1 MSSPEPQSETARDAS
16 LETALDCYLAAI
28 QDIAETV
35 ASLCG
40 EIGASCHDQLL
51 RLRSRVAY
59 HATVQTLEESRNA
72 LHSELID
79 FSGRARQYN
88 NVLAED
94 VAKAL
99 ALLAQNESAIAVR
112 NEKYMQRL
120 ARFVEQMEQVAR
132 SGDRALAAGQAVELR
147 GLVESMEQDGRDAN
161 AQLRAKLAEFQDKLR
176 EVEFLASIDPL
187 TGVPNRREFDRQ
199 LAARVEAN
207 REFCIL
213 LFDLNTFQ
221 RVNYDHGHLCG
232 DEILK
237 QLGNR
242 LSSHVR
248 PRDFV
253 CRWGGDE
260 FVVIL
265 ECPLANAEVRAN
277 EMASLLSGP
286 YRVFVEGR
294 EIDVNVGVS
303 FGVSERQ
310 PGETAEQVFH
320 RADEGMYAQK
330 PATSHQ
336 LPVTLP
342 HPQPRS

>member
-1 MSSPEPQSETARDAS
+1 MSSGEPQSETGRDTS
-16 LETALDCYLAAI
+16 LETALDCYLASI
-28 QDIAETV
+28 LDIAETV

-40 EIGASCHDQLL
+40 EIGASSHDQLL
-51 RLRSRVAY
+51 RLRGRVAFQPS
-59 HATVQTLEESRNA
+59 AQTLEESRNA

-79 FSGRARQYN
+79 FSGKARQYN
-88 NVLAED
+88 NILAED

-99 ALLAQNESAIAVR
+99 ALLAQNESAVAVR
-112 NEKYMQRL
+112 NEKYIERL

-147 GLVESMEQDGRDAN
+147 GFVESMEQDGREAD

-176 EVEFLASIDPL
+176 EVEFLASLDPL
-187 TGVPNRREFDRQ
+187 TGIPNRREFNRQ
-199 LAARVEAN
+199 LESRVAAN

-237 QLGNR
+237 QLGSR
-242 LSSHVR
+242 LSNTVR

-260 FVVIL
+260 FVVII
-265 ECPLANAEVRAN
+265 ECRLPIAQSRAEEIAT
-277 EMASLLSGP
+277 LLGGI
-286 YRVFVEGR
+286 YKVALDGK
-294 EIDVNVGVS
+294 EIDVNVGLSV
-303 FGVSERQ
+303 GVVERL
-310 PGETAEQVFH
+310 PGESAEQFFH
-320 RADEGMYAQK
+320 RADEAMYAQK
-330 PATSHQ
+330 KSR
-336 LPVTLP
+336 L
-342 HPQPRS
+342 

>member
-1 MSSPEPQSETARDAS
+1 MSSPEPQSEPPRDAS
-16 LETALDCYLAAI
+16 PDTALDCYLAAI
-28 QDIAETV
+28 LDIAETV
-35 ASLCG
+35 AGLCG
-40 EIGASCHDQLL
+40 DIGSSCHDQLL
-51 RLRSRVAY
+51 RLRSRVAF
-59 HATVQTLEESRNA
+59 HPSVQTLEESRNA

-79 FSGRARQYN
+79 FSGKARQYN

-94 VAKAL
+94 VAKTL
-99 ALLAQNESAIAVR
+99 ALLAQSESAVAVR
-112 NEKYMQRL
+112 NEKYIERL

-187 TGVPNRREFDRQ
+187 TGIPNRREFNRQ
-199 LAARVEAN
+199 LESRVAAN

-221 RVNYDHGHLCG
+221 RVNYDYGHLCG

-242 LSSHVR
+242 LSTHVR

-260 FVVIL
+260 FVVII
-265 ECPLANAEVRAN
+265 ECQLPIAQSRAEEIAT
-277 EMASLLSGP
+277 LLGGV
-286 YRVFVEGR
+286 YKVALEGR
-294 EIDVNVGVS
+294 EIDVHVGVS
-303 FGVSERQ
+303 VGVVERM
-310 PGETAEQVFH
+310 PGQTAEQIFH
-320 RADEGMYAQK
+320 RADEAMYAQK
-330 PATSHQ
+330 
-336 LPVTLP
+336 
-342 HPQPRS
+342 RSRL